1 MRYGGVQ
8 PRGGEKGLTE
18 LVRVG
23 VAIAR
28 GDSSIQRD
36 AIRSVVG
43 SLRAV
48 NPYPCPVEVEG
59 GGGTVLRRHRERSI
73 IVITKQFAS
82 ETAQRRSSGQKNDTV
97 LTTASSHPQS
107 FREPTPPGGNNRS

>member
-18 LVRVG
+18 LVSVG

-28 GDSSIQRD
+28 GDSSIERD

-48 NPYPCPVEVEG
+48 DPYPGPVEVEG
-59 GGGTVLRRHRERSI
+59 GGGIVLRRHRERSI
-73 IVITKQFAS
+73 MVVPKQFAS
-82 ETAQRRSSGQKNDTV
+82 ETAQRRSSGQENNTV

-107 FREPTPPGGNNRS
+107 FREPTPPGESNRS